1 MANLSL
7 SIIEIIV
14 LMLGAITLGI
24 TIHFFITSRK
34 GMKSSPMETEK
45 VSKTLEEWKLRY
57 FNDTE
62 IRDKELTDLRKRL
75 EEAKENNN
83 INLIEAEETKK
94 LNRKLQAEID
104 TLRKAVC
111 WSIMKK
117 LTSYSDR

>member
-83 INLIEAEETKK
+83 INLIEAEETVH
-94 LNRKLQAEID
+94 LALALQQGQEPVDAQSQG
-104 TLRKAVC
+104 AVQ
-111 WSIMKK
+111 
-117 LTSYSDR
+117 

>member
-75 EEAKENNN
+75 EEAKEKFVHAWGTLGSKHTTENC
-83 INLIEAEETKK
+83 TT
-94 LNRKLQAEID
+94 NR
-104 TLRKAVC
+104 
-111 WSIMKK
+111 
-117 LTSYSDR
+117 